1 MQCAIGASGD
11 VKLFKEKMLE
21 KHTLDAV
28 FSLPNDMFHP
38 GASAVAC
45 CMVFNL
51 GTRHDKAPIKET
63 FFGYYKDD
71 GYEKRKNLGRME
83 REDGLWQKIE
93 AKWLDLY
100 FSRRSEIG
108 YSITK
113 EVTAEDEWLAEAYME
128 TDYFNLNSDDFQKVL
143 NEYLGYLISN
153 GRLE

>member
-1 MQCAIGASGD
+1 
-11 VKLFKEKMLE
+11 
-21 KHTLDAV
+21 
-28 FSLPNDMFHP
+28 
-38 GASAVAC
+38 
-45 CMVFNL
+45 
-51 GTRHDKAPIKET
+51 
-63 FFGYYKDD
+63 
-71 GYEKRKNLGRME
+71 ME